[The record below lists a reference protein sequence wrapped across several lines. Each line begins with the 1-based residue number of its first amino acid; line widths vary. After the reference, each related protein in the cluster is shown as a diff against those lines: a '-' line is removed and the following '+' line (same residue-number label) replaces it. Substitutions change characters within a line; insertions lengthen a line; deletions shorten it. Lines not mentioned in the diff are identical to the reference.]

1 MNKKTILLLVMGLS
15 MNLANAQEL
24 KSTFTSNPFFSSYNT
39 PYDVPPFHSIK
50 NEHYKPALV
59 EGVKKQQEEIDAIVN
74 QKSQP
79 TFENTIIAL
88 ENSGE
93 LLTKVST
100 VFNNMNSANTNE
112 EIQQIAKDVAPLLSA
127 HRDNINLNEKLFAR
141 VNSLWKEKEQLKLTS
156 EQSKLLEKSYKGFV
170 RSGANLDEAQKQT
183 LRKLNSELA
192 VLTLKFGQNILAE
205 TNSYELVI
213 TNKEDL
219 EGLSDDLI
227 RAAAETAQ
235 ANGKL
240 GKWVFT
246 LSNSSVMPFLQYSS
260 NRKLREEI
268 WKAYKN
274 RCNNGN
280 EFDNNANA
288 IQIANLRAE
297 KAKLLGYATH
307 ADYVL
312 EESMAKTP
320 EKVMT
325 FLSQLWEPALA
336 KAKMEEAEIKQMMVA
351 EGFKTEVQPYDW
363 RYYSEK
369 IRKEK
374 FDLDEQELRPY
385 FSLDVV
391 TTGVFMVCE
400 KLYGLKFKE
409 LKNVPAYHADVT
421 VWEVMEKD
429 GTHLGLLYMD
439 FYPRASKRGGAWM
452 TSYRPQKTVNGKRI
466 APVISIVC
474 NFSKPTADAPA
485 LFTFDEVSTYFH
497 EFGHALHGLLS
508 NVTYKS
514 LAGTS
519 VPRDFVE
526 LPSQVMENWASDP
539 EVLKMYAKHYKTG
552 EVIPDALI
560 QKLENAGTYGQ
571 GFATVEYL
579 ASTYLDMDFHTITA
593 PISGTADSFEV
604 NSMKNIG
611 LISSII
617 PRHRAN
623 YFSHVFSGGYS
634 AGYYSYIW
642 SGVLDTDAFDQF
654 KKTSLFNP
662 AKADSFRKNVLER
675 GGTEEPMDL
684 YKKFRGAEPSI
695 EPLLKKRGLDAL

>member
-1 MNKKTILLLVMGLS
+1 
-15 MNLANAQEL
+15 
-24 KSTFTSNPFFSSYNT
+24 
-39 PYDVPPFHSIK
+39 
-50 NEHYKPALV
+50 
-59 EGVKKQQEEIDAIVN
+59 VN

>member
-1 MNKKTILLLVMGLS
+1 MNKKFIFLLAMGLS
-15 MNLANAQEL
+15 INLVEAQEL
-24 KSTFTSNPFFSSYNT
+24 KSTFTTNPFFSSYNT
-39 PYDVPPFHSIK
+39 PYDVPPFNLIK
-50 NEHYKPALV
+50 NEHYKPAIL
-59 EGVKKQQEEIDAIVN
+59 EGIKKQQQEIDVIVN
-74 QKSQP
+74 QKNQP

-93 LLTKVST
+93 LLSKVST

-112 EIQQIAKDVAPLLSA
+112 EIQQIAKDIAPLLSA
-127 HRDNINLNEKLFAR
+127 HRDNINLNGKLFAR
-141 VNSLWKEKEQLKLTS
+141 VNTLWNKKEQLKLTP
-156 EQSKLLEKSYKGFV
+156 EQTKLLEKSYKGFV
-170 RSGANLDEAQKQT
+170 RSGANLDETQKQT

-219 EGLSDDLI
+219 EGLSEDLVS
-227 RAAAETAQ
+227 AASETAQ
-235 ANGKL
+235 AKGKP

-246 LSNSSVMPFLQYSS
+246 LSNSSVMPFLQYST

-280 EFDNNANA
+280 EFDNNTIA

-297 KAKLLGYATH
+297 KAKLLGYKTH

-320 EKVMT
+320 EKVMS

-336 KAKMEEAEIKQMMVA
+336 KAKMEEAEIKQMMLA

-369 IRKEK
+369 IRKQK

-391 TTGVFMVCE
+391 TNGVFMVCE

-409 LKNVPAYHADVT
+409 VKNVPTYHQDVT
-421 VWEVMEKD
+421 AWEVMEKD

-508 NVTYKS
+508 DVTYKS

-526 LPSQVMENWASDP
+526 LPSQVMENWAADP

-560 QKLENAGTYGQ
+560 KKLENAGTYGQ

-593 PISGTADSFEV
+593 PISGNADSFEI

-662 AKADSFRKNVLER
+662 AKADSFRKNVLEK
-675 GGTEEPMDL
+675 GGTEEPMEL
-684 YKKFRGAEPSI
+684 YKKFRGGEPSI